1 MVEKILIALIVIL
14 SIFFLHLHY
23 EEQEDIYK
31 ILNIFDARIREL
43 EDKISELEKEE

>member
-1 MVEKILIALIVIL
+1 MVEEILIVSIIIL

-23 EEQEDIYK
+23 EDQEEIYK